1 HRLIREGA
9 RLVEGV
15 DDILEEVAPGVAAA
29 APAATGE
36 EAAAGPSEELE
47 PEAQRLLG
55 CLGFEPESVD
65 NLVERSGLTAD
76 TVSAM
81 LIRLELQG
89 VVESAPGGR
98 FSRVATGARP

>member
-1 HRLIREGA
+1 M
-9 RLVEGV
+9 
-15 DDILEEVAPGVAAA
+15 
-29 APAATGE
+29 
-36 EAAAGPSEELE
+36 
-47 PEAQRLLG
+47 
-55 CLGFEPESVD
+55 GFEPESVD